1 MIHPPKNVIVLP
13 ARNEIACWYCPDRLR
28 DSTCYS
34 EQLGRPKVHLKGTVG
49 GKVGPVPLVLHSS
62 RILKKIVDCSFDM
75 LQLPHLSMT
84 LDWHLVVCWKRLR
97 RWEHTPLQRTWLCE
111 DLSSVYMGMC
121 KARLKLQWDVDGC
134 GPFGPTYNPL
144 IGSAQTEVVAW
155 TSSSTY
161 SIWGTSTVLT
171 NATLNR
177 WNH

>member
-1 MIHPPKNVIVLP
+1 MKLLVDIALTVSVILSVIPNSGADPKFTWMAQWGGGQGG
-13 ARNEIACWYCPDRLR
+13 ART
-28 DSTCYS
+28 TCS
-34 EQLGRPKVHLKGTVG
+34 ALKSNLNKFV
-49 GKVGPVPLVLHSS
+49 
-62 RILKKIVDCSFDM
+62 VDCSFDV

-84 LDWHLVVCWKRLR
+84 LDWHLVVRWKRLR

-111 DLSSVYMGMC
+111 DLSSVCMGMC

-134 GPFGPTYNPL
+134 GPFGPTYNPS